1 MTNATDS
8 IQSSQPHHI
17 RPDEFVRLA
26 IKNPRVWMV
35 LKDQKVEH
43 RIFGEGMVRDIKDSD
58 APFLIVDFPHPEH
71 GSQTRHFD
79 ASCLDKFFSSITLN
93 ASAIAL
99 LRQIQL
105 EMSQFLK
112 NQIAKIPPGK
122 ESPSIQT
129 KVSDL
134 RIDPDLTPIDSERF
148 ARFAGANYLLWK
160 MLKDAMVF
168 HDQHGVGTV
177 IAIEKKLYPQIRI
190 RFDSI
195 EITCFS
201 PQFARQFR
209 CLFLVQETIIALR
222 RYEKEKGLPSVNRQ
236 EVNSAFAAAR
246 AAKQL
251 KSTQED
257 AERADQDC
265 WNEISLRWQ
274 RKVNNHKKEAMMQ
287 RIHAYNAEHVN
298 KMVLCEYCL
307 SPVRE
312 DRLESHLRN
321 RCPENPDRPEKAT
334 KRKRKGGITK
344 DRALQMLR
352 QDIPYIHNGRFSG
365 GIIQQTS
372 IKVLNVGR
380 RRGGVLRRKSY

>member
-8 IQSSQPHHI
+8 FQSSQPHHM

-26 IKNPRVWMV
+26 RKNPRVWMV

-43 RIFGEGMVRDIKDSD
+43 HIFGEGMVRDIKDSD
-58 APFLIVDFPHPEH
+58 APFLIVDFTHPEH
-71 GSQTRHFD
+71 GNQTRHFD

-93 ASAIAL
+93 ASAIEL

-122 ESPSIQT
+122 ESPSMQT
-129 KVSDL
+129 KVDDL
-134 RIDPDLTPIDSERF
+134 GIDPDLTPIDSERF

-160 MLKDAMVF
+160 MLKAAMVF
-168 HDQHGVGTV
+168 HEQHGVGTV
-177 IAIEKKLYPQIRI
+177 IAIEKKLYPQVRI

-195 EITCFS
+195 EITCLS

-209 CLFLVQETIIALR
+209 SLFLGRQTIIALC
-222 RYEKEKGLPSVNRQ
+222 RYEKANGFPSVNRD
-236 EVNSAFAAAR
+236 EINSAFSAAR
-246 AAKQL
+246 AAKQIKL
-251 KSTQED
+251 AQED
-257 AERADQDC
+257 AERTEQDR

-274 RKVNNHKKEAMMQ
+274 RIARSHKREAMLE
-287 RIHAYNAEHVN
+287 RIRVYNAEHEN
-298 KMVLCEYCL
+298 KLVLCELCS
-307 SPVRE
+307 SPVKE
-312 DRLESHLRN
+312 DRLESHLRK
-321 RCPENPDRPEKAT
+321 RCPANPDHPENAT

-344 DRALQMLR
+344 DRAQQMLK
-352 QDIPYIHNGRFSG
+352 QDIPYIQNGRSSG
-365 GIIQQTS
+365 GKIQQTS

-380 RRGGVLRRKSY
+380 RRGGVLRRRSY